1 MEHSWSSVSLSY
13 KHEQCRQ
20 LVTDTDEYGNFME
33 VVRMLRE
40 LLTDDDRLVIA
51 FIDGRTLEVV
61 GSCME
66 VT

>member
-1 MEHSWSSVSLSY
+1 M
-13 KHEQCRQ
+13 Q
-20 LVTDTDEYGNFME
+20 LVTDTDACGNFME
-33 VVRMLRE
+33 VVRTLRK

>member
-1 MEHSWSSVSLSY
+1 MEHSWSSVSHSY
-13 KHEQCRQ
+13 KHEQRRQ
-20 LVTDTDEYGNFME
+20 LVTDTDACGNFME
-33 VVRMLRE
+33 VVRTLRE

>member
-1 MEHSWSSVSLSY
+1 MEHYWSSVSLLY
-13 KHEQCRQ
+13 EHEQCRQ
-20 LVTDTDEYGNFME
+20 LVTDTDACGNFME
-33 VVRMLRE
+33 VVRTLRD